1 MNDKEKEQ
9 ITELW
14 IDKINE
20 FISKLDIND
29 YLKKQVYN
37 ALMSQKEL
45 IKSGV
50 ITDEI
55 FGTTS
60 FGTKSSEKFYNE

>member
-1 MNDKEKEQ
+1 MTDKEKKQ

-55 FGTTS
+55 SGTCYTY
-60 FGTKSSEKFYNE
+60 EP